1 MATLKR
7 GWNDIIGPRDLAT
20 IVNPDGGVAVVN
32 SVQSGAWNVGQV
44 GVWTNKIAEPQL
56 LIATGTFNSLGNNT
70 IIAAPASGTQIK
82 ITAFQIQNESANET
96 VATIKFG
103 STDKWRFLAKEKG
116 LGFILP
122 LAPGHILPVGLATAL
137 IVNLNVANIFGYNVA
152 YYIE

>member
-20 IVNPDGGVAVVN
+20 IANADGGVAVVN
-32 SVQSGAWNVGQV
+32 SVQSGDWNVGQA
-44 GVWTNKIAEPQL
+44 GVWTNKITEPQL
-56 LIATGTFNSLGNNT
+56 LLLSGTFNLLGDNT

-82 ITAFQIQNESANET
+82 IAVFQIQNESEVET
-96 VATIKFG
+96 LATIKFG
-103 STDKWRFLAKEKG
+103 SINKWRLLAKEKG

-122 LAPGHILPVGLATAL
+122 LSPGHILPVGLATAL
-137 IVNLNVANIFGYNVA
+137 IVNLNGANSFGYNIA